1 MKIYTKLLLQS
12 SILFLLLSS
21 CAPTKSSSKTTKTFD
36 VAGGGIVQNPLIVDL
51 EVKET
56 KVNGTATGYSSSI
69 KAVKQAAVANA
80 ISAAGADVL
89 VEPRYSS
96 ETVNSQVTVIAT
108 GYPATYKNFRALE
121 QEDLPLLEAGA
132 SQTANVQE
140 YTEIK
145 TKKKGLVGVVIAGLG
160 ALLLILII
168 AAG

>member
-1 MKIYTKLLLQS
+1 MKISAKLLLQS
-12 SILFLLLSS
+12 SILFLLVSS

-36 VAGGGIVQNPLIVDL
+36 ISGGGIVQNTLIVDL
-51 EVKET
+51 DVNET

-89 VEPRYSS
+89 VEPTYSS

-121 QEDLPLLEAGA
+121 EEDLPLLEAGA

-145 TKKKGLVGVVIAGLG
+145 NKKKGFGAVIAGLG

-168 AAG
+168 AA